1 QSVASSH
8 ALSLSSP
15 SIHTSRRN
23 RQISPAVMENN
34 QSLYKELSYRVKGF
48 RALSVIVVAVTV
60 ILCAIVGI
68 GCWVLIAGVQENE
81 KLLNNSQGLVEKI
94 ELTVVEGE
102 VKEPLRRHMDAS
114 NNKVGRVVQHIA
126 EIDFAE
132 GSPVSTD
139 KDDVVAMVQMQNS
152 ALHPAA
158 TSAEVSKGDK
168 HEVDPHTYK
177 TSFSQ
182 RYELVPNHQMVPPR
196 AAEGDA
202 MATYDIPEEIVV
214 QEIDFNVPQ
223 NSANEFSRRVGVP
236 HYGLSKPAVEVNQ
249 PHLFQGIPQQQAR
262 PEGRKLSFV
271 DSFMSFTNDLAEDF
285 ISKMNETIP
294 DVRRALDTF
303 DALELFAPIFSLQE
317 PATHR
322 SERSLGH
329 ALQGGAQI
337 VQYASYGAFAK
348 FLYNE
353 INGITEY
360 RLQSRQGRKL
370 PGDAHTMLLD
380 ALYWTP
386 TVKPTTTT
394 EEHQVLTAATDDGW
408 EPQVNK
414 VSVEFIGEILNTLLK
429 MMREFLMRDHVM
441 ECLWFMFCQD
451 LNHQAKYA
459 DAYGMMAR
467 VNSVG
472 LKVLTVREE
481 RDGEMDTI
489 GEIWKALTAW
499 DNLQCDAMFPKCDG
513 TKALEIVNEVALGD

>member
-1 QSVASSH
+1 
-8 ALSLSSP
+8 
-15 SIHTSRRN
+15 
-23 RQISPAVMENN
+23 MEN
-34 QSLYKELSYRVKGF
+34 SLYKELSYRVKGF
-48 RALSVIVVAVTV
+48 RALSIIVASVTV

-68 GCWVLIAGVQENE
+68 GCWVLIEGVTENE
-81 KLLNNSQGLVEKI
+81 KLLNNAQLGNMVEKI

-102 VKEPLRRHMDAS
+102 VKEPLSQMDVS
-114 NNKVGRVVQHIA
+114 KNKAGRVVQHIA
-126 EIDFAE
+126 EIDFNE

-139 KDDVVAMVQMQNS
+139 KDDVVAIAQMQNK
-152 ALHPAA
+152 ALHPA
-158 TSAEVSKGDK
+158 TSSEESEVKE
-168 HEVDPHTYK
+168 HQVDPHSYK

-182 RYELVPNHQMVPPR
+182 RYEVVPNQQMVPPR
-196 AAEGDA
+196 PDVGIA
-202 MATYDIPEEIVV
+202 MATYEVPEEIVV
-214 QEIDFNVPQ
+214 QEIDYNIPQ
-223 NSANEFSRRVGVP
+223 KSANEFSRRVGVP
-236 HYGLSKPAVEVNQ
+236 HYGMSLPAVEVNQ
-249 PHLFQGIPQQQAR
+249 PHLFQGIPRRQAQ

-271 DSFMSFTNDLAEDF
+271 DSIMSFTNDLAEDF

-294 DVRRALDTF
+294 DVRKALDTL

-322 SERSLGH
+322 SERSISNT
-329 ALQGGAQI
+329 LQGGAQM
-337 VQYASYGAFAK
+337 VQYASYAAFGK

-353 INGITEY
+353 VNAIAEY
-360 RLQSRQGRKL
+360 KLHSRTARKL
-370 PGDAHTMLLD
+370 PGDAHTQILD

-386 TVKPTTTT
+386 TAKPTTTT
-394 EEHQVLTAATDDGW
+394 QEHTVLTAASDDGW

-414 VSVEFIGEILNTLLK
+414 VSLEFIGEILNTLLN

-459 DAYGMMAR
+459 DAYGLMAR
-467 VNSVG
+467 INSVG

-499 DNLQCDAMFPKCDG
+499 NTLQCDAMFPKCDG

>member
-1 QSVASSH
+1 
-8 ALSLSSP
+8 
-15 SIHTSRRN
+15 
-23 RQISPAVMENN
+23 MEN
-34 QSLYKELSYRVKGF
+34 SLYKELSYRVKGF
-48 RALSVIVVAVTV
+48 RALSIIVAAVTV

-81 KLLNNSQGLVEKI
+81 KLLNNSQGIVEKI

-102 VKEPLRRHMDAS
+102 VKEPLRQKDVS
-114 NNKVGRVVQHIA
+114 KNKAGRVVQHIA
-126 EIDFAE
+126 EIDFNE
-132 GSPVSTD
+132 GSPVGTE
-139 KDDVVAMVQMQNS
+139 KDDVVAIAQMQNK
-152 ALHPAA
+152 ALHPAS
-158 TSAEVSKGDK
+158 TSSEEIKLND
-168 HEVDPHTYK
+168 HQVDPHTYK

-182 RYELVPNHQMVPPR
+182 RYEMAPNNQMVPPR
-196 AAEGDA
+196 PDTGIA
-202 MATYDIPEEIVV
+202 MATYEVPEEIVV
-214 QEIDFNVPQ
+214 QEIDFNIPQ
-223 NSANEFSRRVGVP
+223 NSPNEFSRRVGVP
-236 HYGLSKPAVEVNQ
+236 HYGSSQPAVEVHQ
-249 PHLFQGIPQQQAR
+249 PNLFQGIPRRQAR

-271 DSFMSFTNDLAEDF
+271 DSIMDFTNNLAEDF

-294 DVRRALDTF
+294 DIHRALDTL
-303 DALELFAPIFSLQE
+303 DALEMFAPIFSLQE

-322 SERSLGH
+322 SERSVSN
-329 ALQGGAQI
+329 ALKGGAQM
-337 VQYASYGAFAK
+337 VQYASYAAFGK

-353 INGITEY
+353 VNAIAEY
-360 RLQSRQGRKL
+360 KLHSRNARKL
-370 PGDAHTMLLD
+370 PGDAHTQILD

-386 TVKPTTTT
+386 TAKPTTTT

-414 VSVEFIGEILNTLLK
+414 VSMEFIGEILNTLLN

-459 DAYGMMAR
+459 DAYGLMAR
-467 VNSVG
+467 INSVG

-489 GEIWKALTAW
+489 GEIWRALTAW
-499 DNLQCDAMFPKCDG
+499 DTLQCDTMFPKCDG

>member
-1 QSVASSH
+1 
-8 ALSLSSP
+8 
-15 SIHTSRRN
+15 
-23 RQISPAVMENN
+23 MEK
-34 QSLYKELSYRVKGF
+34 SLYKELSYRVKGF
-48 RALSVIVVAVTV
+48 RALSIIVAAVTV

-68 GCWVLIAGVQENE
+68 GCWVLIDGVQENE
-81 KLLNNSQGLVEKI
+81 KLLNNAQGIVEKI

-102 VKEPLRRHMDAS
+102 VREPLRQVDAS
-114 NNKVGRVVQHIA
+114 MNKAGRVVQHIA
-126 EIDFAE
+126 EIDFDE
-132 GSPVSTD
+132 GSPVNND
-139 KDDVVAMVQMQNS
+139 KDDVVAIAQMQNK
-152 ALHPAA
+152 ALHPAV
-158 TSAEVSKGDK
+158 TSSEETKVDERK
-168 HEVDPHTYK
+168 VDPHTYK

-182 RYELVPNHQMVPPR
+182 RYEVVPNAQMAPSKPDT
-196 AAEGDA
+196 GIA
-202 MATYDIPEEIVV
+202 MATYEIPEKIVVQEMATYEIPKEIVV
-214 QEIDFNVPQ
+214 QEIDFKVPQ
-223 NSANEFSRRVGVP
+223 NSANEFTRRVGES
-236 HYGLSKPAVEVNQ
+236 HYGQSHQQVEVHQ
-249 PHLFQGIPQQQAR
+249 PHMFQQTR

-271 DSFMSFTNDLAEDF
+271 DSIMSFTNNLAEDF

-294 DVRRALDTF
+294 DVRRALDTL

-322 SERSLGH
+322 SERSLS
-329 ALQGGAQI
+329 QVYEGGAQL
-337 VQYASYGAFAK
+337 VTYASYAAFGK

-353 INGITEY
+353 LNGVAEY
-360 RLQSRQGRKL
+360 KLQARSARKL
-370 PGDAHTMLLD
+370 PGDAHTQILD

-386 TVKPTTTT
+386 TAKPTTTT
-394 EEHQVLTAATDDGW
+394 EDEQILTMATDLDW

-414 VSVEFIGEILNTLLK
+414 VSMEFIGEILNTLLS

-499 DNLQCDAMFPKCDG
+499 DTLQCDAMFPKCDG